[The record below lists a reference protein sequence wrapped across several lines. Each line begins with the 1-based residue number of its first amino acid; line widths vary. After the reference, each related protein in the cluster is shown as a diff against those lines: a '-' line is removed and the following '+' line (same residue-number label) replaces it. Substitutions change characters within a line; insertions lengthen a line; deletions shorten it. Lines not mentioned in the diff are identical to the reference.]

1 MWKLSIADDQANTT
15 VVNLT
20 RDEYTVGRAEDSA
33 VRLTERNI
41 SRRHAR
47 LRRQSSSWVIEDLES
62 YNGCYVNGTRVGG
75 VHPLEHG
82 DLVQLGDY
90 RLELLDE
97 SAVAVE
103 GAPGATLP
111 AMPRG
116 IALLDQ
122 PDRLVMLVGPTPG
135 AEFPLAQ
142 EPLMIGR
149 GEECPISI
157 NHSSVSRAHAEI
169 RPAAGGR
176 YELLD
181 KGSANGVRIN
191 GVELQQGLVDS
202 RDLIELG
209 DVVLKF
215 IPAGQIYKPG
225 ADESQQIEM
234 APASLDGFLAYPP
247 SEQARPQGLPP
258 VAKLALGVLGL
269 GALVLLGMYTLGGP
283 KAQETSP
290 AAVTTAT
297 DPAAETLAA
306 AKALLDQGDLEGA
319 HRRVN
324 EGIPESSNARQSDDF
339 REIEAKWADSLF
351 KQASETDDLD
361 EKKKLLDRIAKAT
374 GVDSTRRKQASAEL
388 EKLSGDGV
396 DVSELPQIPKVEASQ
411 AAAPASAPND
421 GLVRKNPFDAPA
433 PKAAAE
439 PKTAAAPKAA
449 PTPKAP
455 PKNAI
460 DDAASGD
467 RAKKTAAK
475 DALLAKANSGNASA
489 QELRILRGLCR
500 QLGDAG
506 CAARAE
512 ALLASA
518 K

>member
-41 SRRHAR
+41 SRHHAR
-47 LRRQSSSWVIEDLES
+47 LRRQGNGWGLEDLES

-97 SAVAVE
+97 SAVAGVD
-103 GAPGATLP
+103 GGPGATLP

-135 AEFPLAQ
+135 AEFQLAQ
-142 EPLMIGR
+142 EPLVIGR

-176 YELLD
+176 YELID
-181 KGSANGVRIN
+181 KGSANGIRIN

-202 RDLIELG
+202 RDLVELG

-247 SEQARPQGLPP
+247 SEQPRPQGLPP

-269 GALVLLGMYTLGGP
+269 GALVLLGMVTLGGSSSR
-283 KAQETSP
+283 ETTL
-290 AAVTTAT
+290 AAVTAAA
-297 DPAAETLAA
+297 DPAAEALAA
-306 AKALLDQGDLEGA
+306 AKALLDQGDVEGA
-319 HRRVN
+319 HRRIN
-324 EGIPESSNARQSDDF
+324 EGIPETSNARQSEEF
-339 REIEAKWADSLF
+339 RDIEAKWADSLF
-351 KQASETDDLD
+351 KQARETDDLD
-361 EKKKLLDRIAKAT
+361 EKKRLLDRIAKAT
-374 GVDSTRRKQASAEL
+374 GVDSTRRKQASSEL
-388 EKLSGDGV
+388 EKLSGAGV

-411 AAAPASAPND
+411 AAPPTAPSGGA
-421 GLVRKNPFDAPA
+421 LVRKNPFDSPTPKAAPKPAPEAAPA
-433 PKAAAE
+433 PK
-439 PKTAAAPKAA
+439 T
-449 PTPKAP
+449 T

-467 RAKKTAAK
+467 RTKRTQAK
-475 DALLAKANSGNASA
+475 DALLAKANSGTASA
-489 QELRILRGLCR
+489 QELRALRGLCR

-512 ALLASA
+512 ALLAS